1 MLEPIEILN
10 GSFSLICVIIST
22 LIGLLIVSKYPKYK
36 DRLLILVG
44 ISWIGIF
51 SPWWPSSISF
61 LLVLITGSGLS
72 LPIYLALG
80 LVPGALILLLWIYA
94 FTDLKFVHYKRPLFI
109 IYAII
114 GCFFEIYIISFII
127 TDPSAI
133 GELNGEIDIT
143 YKSVALYYAL
153 FIVIT
158 LLITGILFGKES
170 LKAENPETRLKGYFL
185 IAAFI
190 SWSIGAIMDA
200 ALPLTIINLTIAR
213 LILISSAI
221 EFYCGFI
228 LPKFVKNLLIK
239 QEK

>member
-10 GSFSLICVIIST
+10 GSFSLICVVIST
-22 LIGLLIVSKYPKYK
+22 LIGFLIISHYPKYK

-61 LLVLITGSGLS
+61 LLVLITGTGLS
-72 LPIYLALG
+72 LPLYLALG
-80 LVPGALILLLWIYA
+80 LVAGAPILLIWIYA
-94 FTDLKFVHYKRPLFI
+94 FTDLEFTQYKRPLLI

-114 GCFFEIYIISFII
+114 GCVFEIYLVYFII

-133 GELNGEIDIT
+133 GELAGEIDIT
-143 YKSVALYYAL
+143 YKSIALYYAI

-170 LKAENPETRLKGYFL
+170 IKAENPEIRLKGYFL

-190 SWSIGAIMDA
+190 SWSIGAMLDA

-239 QEK
+239 QKK

>member
-1 MLEPIEILN
+1 MLEPIEMLN
-10 GSFSLICVIIST
+10 GLFSLICVCIST
-22 LIGLLIVSKYPKYK
+22 LIGLLIISKYPKYK

-61 LLVLITGSGLS
+61 ILVLITGNGLS
-72 LPIYLALG
+72 LPMYLLIG
-80 LVPGALILLLWIYA
+80 LIAGAPILLLWIYA
-94 FTDLKFVHYKRPLFI
+94 FTDFEFVQLKRPLLI
-109 IYAII
+109 IYAMI
-114 GCFFEIYIISFII
+114 GCFFEFYIIYFII
-127 TDPSAI
+127 SDPSAI
-133 GELNGEIDIT
+133 GELKGEIDIT
-143 YKSVALYYAL
+143 YKSIALYYAI

-158 LLITGILFGKES
+158 LLVTGILFGKES